1 MPPRLVSP
9 PGIDPASGNFG
20 TTNKMII
27 TTDKQGDLAIVSI
40 NGRVDGAT
48 APDLEGD
55 LSSMIRGG
63 DIRVLLDCGEM
74 NYISSAGLR
83 VFLLAA
89 KRCKQAGGLLSISS
103 LQPACKSVI
112 EMGGFHTIIDCYDS
126 REDALATNP

>member
-1 MPPRLVSP
+1 
-9 PGIDPASGNFG
+9 
-20 TTNKMII
+20 MII

-48 APDLEGD
+48 APDLESD
-55 LSSMIRGG
+55 LSSMIREG
-63 DIRVLLDCGEM
+63 DVRVLLDCGEM

-103 LQPACKSVI
+103 CNPPASPSSKWV
-112 EMGGFHTIIDCYDS
+112 DS
-126 REDALATNP
+126 IQSSIAMTPGKTPWRPIPEPECHADIRR

>member
-20 TTNKMII
+20 TAIKMIL
-27 TTDKQGDLAIVSI
+27 TTDKRGSLTIVSI

-48 APDLEGD
+48 APDLESE
-55 LSSMIRGG
+55 LSSMIREGG
-63 DIRVLLDCGEM
+63 VCILLDCGEM

-103 LQPACKSVI
+103 LQPACKAVI
-112 EMGGFHTIIDCYDS
+112 EMGGFHTIIDCYAS
-126 REDALATNP
+126 REDALAANP

>member
-1 MPPRLVSP
+1 MRVEPVAQHMPPRLVSP

-48 APDLEGD
+48 APDLESD

-74 NYISSAGLR
+74 N
-83 VFLLAA
+83 
-89 KRCKQAGGLLSISS
+89 
-103 LQPACKSVI
+103 
-112 EMGGFHTIIDCYDS
+112 
-126 REDALATNP
+126 